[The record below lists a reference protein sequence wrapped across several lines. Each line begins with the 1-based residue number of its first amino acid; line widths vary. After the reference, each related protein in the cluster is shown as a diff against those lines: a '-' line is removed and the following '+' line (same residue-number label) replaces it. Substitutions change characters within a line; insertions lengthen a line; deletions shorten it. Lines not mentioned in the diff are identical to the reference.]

1 LAAFAKDAA
10 WTTSPCGE
18 LLRDYV
24 RGRPPEQDEDSIIQ
38 VPRDHEGL
46 ISLFCLVAR
55 KR

>member
-1 LAAFAKDAA
+1 MQCAELLAESDD
-10 WTTSPCGE
+10 

-24 RGRPPEQDEDSIIQ
+24 LDRPAGRDENSIIRA

-46 ISLFCLVAR
+46 IALVCLVAR